1 MKKIILSFLL
11 LISTLDLVSQNDLF
25 PFMKGRNEY
34 YFELEVDVEHHVDE
48 LAELLSIDYVDDGR
62 IVAYAD
68 NEQYERLLTL
78 GFDPVL
84 LTPPSFLYDCLMYDE
99 NSREGYAWD
108 RYPTYEAY
116 EAMMY
121 EFAEENPDKCSI
133 IELGTLESGRKILV
147 ARVNNGNVANKPK
160 FLYVSTIHGD
170 ETVGFVM
177 MLRLID
183 NLLNNGNLP
192 EVQKVLN
199 DLDVFICPNAN
210 PDGTYYAGNHTVN
223 GSRRF
228 NADGIDMNRNY
239 PDYIN
244 GNHPDDKDYA
254 AETEMFMR
262 FAGDYQFTMA
272 ATYHGGAELVNYPW
286 DNSYQRHVDDEWWK
300 YVSREYADLAQ
311 EKKQDYMTDKDNG
324 ITNGADWYVIGGG
337 RQDYMNYYRQCREL
351 TIECSTDKCPPAS
364 DLAKYWEYNYNSIF
378 AYMNQCANGIRGRVI
393 DAYTKKPVESTI
405 RIIDLDEDYSM
416 VKSDLLDGCFYRPI
430 KAGEY
435 TVEIKA
441 KGYAT
446 AYEYVEIAD
455 GDRVDLEIE
464 LQTEEA
470 YNMKDGTF
478 VTCNAYFYDSGGAD
492 NNYSDDDISVMT
504 FIPGVKESMIQVEFL
519 EFSTEDGNDVMRVY
533 DGSVIDGSICVGELS
548 GTSLTK
554 IITASNMEGALT
566 FCFQSDFTTNDKG
579 WKAILRCV
587 KPDNVRE
594 NDYVDMVSI
603 CPNPVK
609 NIIHIDVENGSK
621 ISDLI
626 LYNTQGQIVMK
637 YNAAGVSDG
646 FDVEGLSQ
654 GLYFLS
660 VNIDGKSVMKK
671 IVIE

>member
-1 MKKIILSFLL
+1 
-11 LISTLDLVSQNDLF
+11 
-25 PFMKGRNEY
+25 
-34 YFELEVDVEHHVDE
+34 
-48 LAELLSIDYVDDGR
+48 
-62 IVAYAD
+62 
-68 NEQYERLLTL
+68 
-78 GFDPVL
+78 
-84 LTPPSFLYDCLMYDE
+84 
-99 NSREGYAWD
+99 
-108 RYPTYEAY
+108 
-116 EAMMY
+116 
-121 EFAEENPDKCSI
+121 
-133 IELGTLESGRKILV
+133 
-147 ARVNNGNVANKPK
+147 
-160 FLYVSTIHGD
+160 
-170 ETVGFVM
+170 
-177 MLRLID
+177 
-183 NLLNNGNLP
+183 
-192 EVQKVLN
+192 
-199 DLDVFICPNAN
+199 
-210 PDGTYYAGNHTVN
+210 
-223 GSRRF
+223 
-228 NADGIDMNRNY
+228 
-239 PDYIN
+239 
-244 GNHPDDKDYA
+244 
-254 AETEMFMR
+254 
-262 FAGDYQFTMA
+262 
-272 ATYHGGAELVNYPW
+272 
-286 DNSYQRHVDDEWWK
+286 
-300 YVSREYADLAQ
+300 
-311 EKKQDYMTDKDNG
+311 
-324 ITNGADWYVIGGG
+324 
-337 RQDYMNYYRQCREL
+337 
-351 TIECSTDKCPPAS
+351 
-364 DLAKYWEYNYNSIF
+364 
-378 AYMNQCANGIRGRVI
+378 MNQCANGIRGRVV

-492 NNYSDDDISVMT
+492 NNYSDDDFSVMT

-533 DGSVIDGSICVGELS
+533 DGSVIDGSMCVGELS

-603 CPNPVK
+603 YPNPVK
-609 NIIHIDVENGSK
+609 NIIHIDVKNGPK

-637 YNAAGVSDG
+637 YKADRVSDG